1 MMSKIGERRQR
12 LPLRF
17 PFEKAVENFRSKA
30 LSHDDYDPAT
40 TFVWGQMMAV
50 AVLRLLEAVE
60 ERFGAEG
67 QELCRGA
74 INEVGRDVFL
84 QMASGV
90 EVPPDVGNIEM
101 ASLIGSWINE
111 VIYASIEEAFVKSED
126 EAGFH
131 ILYCPHQDIYRPFD
145 CRVQRY
151 FVEGVQQAARE
162 LWGDRADFDAF
173 FRYSIPQG
181 YDTCLF
187 EMKPRE
193 EGEDR
198 WRQYSEELQR
208 RALERIKHGSGDKG
222 EQK

>member
-1 MMSKIGERRQR
+1 MSKIGERRQR

-17 PFEKAVENFRSKA
+17 PFQKAVESFRSKA
-30 LSHDDYDPAT
+30 LSRGDYDPAT

-67 QELCRGA
+67 QEVCRDT

-90 EVPPDVGNIEM
+90 DVPPDVSNIEM
-101 ASLIGSWINE
+101 ASLIASWINE
-111 VIYASIEEAFVKSED
+111 VMYASVEEAFVKSE
-126 EAGFH
+126 EEVGFH
-131 ILYCPHQDIYRPFD
+131 ILYCPHQDVYRPFD

-162 LWGDRADFDAF
+162 LWGDRGNFDAF

-181 YDTCLF
+181 HDTCLF

-193 EGEDR
+193 GDADA
-198 WRQYSEELQR
+198 WRLYSEELQR
-208 RALERIKHGSGDKG
+208 RALNRIKREKG
-222 EQK
+222 KNSERR

>member
-1 MMSKIGERRQR
+1 MSKIGERRGR

-17 PFEKAVENFRSKA
+17 PFENAVRNFRSKA
-30 LSHDDYDPAT
+30 LSHEDYDPAT
-40 TFVWGQMMAV
+40 TFVWGQMMALG
-50 AVLRLLEAVE
+50 VLRLLEAVE

-67 QELCRGA
+67 QKVCRGA
-74 INEVGRDVFL
+74 INRVGKDAFL
-84 QMASGV
+84 EMASGV
-90 EVPPDVGNIEM
+90 EIPADVSRIEM

-111 VIYASIEEAFVKSED
+111 VLYASIEEPFINNED

-151 FVEGVQQAARE
+151 FVEGVMEAARE
-162 LWGDRADFDAF
+162 LWGDRGNFDAF

-181 YDTCLF
+181 HDTCLF
-187 EMKPRE
+187 EMKTRE
-193 EGEDR
+193 GQADP

-208 RALERIKHGSGDKG
+208 RALERIQRKTKG
-222 EQK
+222 KDQPG

>member
-1 MMSKIGERRQR
+1 MSKIGERRGR

-17 PFEKAVENFRSKA
+17 PFENAVGNFRSKA
-30 LSHDDYDPAT
+30 LSHEDYDPAT
-40 TFVWGQMMAV
+40 TFVWGQMMALG
-50 AVLRLLEAVE
+50 VLRLLEAVE

-67 QELCRGA
+67 QKVCRGA
-74 INEVGRDVFL
+74 INQVGKDAFL
-84 QMASGV
+84 EMASGV
-90 EVPPDVGNIEM
+90 EIPANVSRTEM

-111 VIYASIEEAFVKSED
+111 VLYASIEEPFINNED

-151 FVEGVQQAARE
+151 FVEGVMEAARE
-162 LWGDRADFDAF
+162 LWGDRGNFDAF
-173 FRYSIPQG
+173 FRHSIPQG
-181 YDTCLF
+181 HDTCLF

-193 EGEDR
+193 GQADP

-208 RALERIKHGSGDKG
+208 RALERIQHKTKG
-222 EQK
+222 KDAPG

>member
-1 MMSKIGERRQR
+1 MSKIGERRGR

-17 PFEKAVENFRSKA
+17 PFEKAVENFRITC
-30 LSHDDYDPAT
+30 LSRDDYDPAT
-40 TFVWGQMMAV
+40 TFVWGQMMAL

-60 ERFGAEG
+60 EHFGAEG
-67 QELCRGA
+67 QEICRGA
-74 INEVGRDVFL
+74 INEVGKDAFL

-90 EVPPDVGNIEM
+90 EIPSDISNIEV

-111 VIYASIEEAFVKSED
+111 VLYASIEEAFIGSED

-151 FVEGVQQAARE
+151 FVEGVMQAARD
-162 LWGDRADFDAF
+162 LWEQRGNFDAF

-193 EGEDR
+193 GDEDP

-208 RALERIKHGSGDKG
+208 HALERIQRKEKD
-222 EQK
+222 

>member
-1 MMSKIGERRQR
+1 MTKIGERRAR

-17 PFEKAVENFRSKA
+17 PFENAVGNFRSKA
-30 LSHDDYDPAT
+30 LSHEDYDPAT
-40 TFVWGQMMAV
+40 TFVWGQMMALG
-50 AVLRLLEAVE
+50 VLRLLEAVE

-67 QELCRGA
+67 QKICRDA
-74 INEVGRDVFL
+74 INQVGKDAFL
-84 QMASGV
+84 EMASGV
-90 EVPPDVGNIEM
+90 EIPADVSRIEM

-111 VIYASIEEAFVKSED
+111 VLYASIEEPFINNED

-151 FVEGVQQAARE
+151 FVEGVMEAARE
-162 LWGDRADFDAF
+162 LWGDRGNFDAF

-181 YDTCLF
+181 HDTCLF
-187 EMKPRE
+187 EMKSRE
-193 EGEDR
+193 GQADP

-208 RALERIKHGSGDKG
+208 RALERIQRKTKG
-222 EQK
+222 KDAPG